1 MAGWVHLHF
10 QVVYILFV
18 CVKCEELE
26 ELDLQILLARDCSKY
41 VLILVRYNGA
51 ASKVSQSIFHT
62 EVATL
67 CCFLNMC
74 SCQDTQNLSKRNETG
89 KEQNNNRSS
98 VKLKIQ
104 K

>member
-51 ASKVSQSIFHT
+51 ASKVSQSIFPHWSCNPVLFSQYVLMSGYT
-62 EVATL
+62 E
-67 CCFLNMC
+67 FI
-74 SCQDTQNLSKRNETG
+74 QTQRDG
-89 KEQNNNRSS
+89 
-98 VKLKIQ
+98 
-104 K
+104 